1 MLPKKLSGELRNDM
15 KEKISVDCPFCD
27 SGKVIATVNGTPI
40 VTGFKAVGDGVK
52 AINAMCGKA
61 DKS

>member
-1 MLPKKLSGELRNDM
+1 M